1 VCMWDLGVHNEEE
14 DGEISGEPT
23 CVMRCEGHTEAVGAV
38 ALLRRQHAYE
48 SNTAA
53 GFSAGKLTGHE
64 RHSMRFSHPS
74 SGTHAYASVMVL
86 TLDIISVYHRGRP
99 NDQAVGTQGQA
110 GQGRGDRGG
119 S

>member
-1 VCMWDLGVHNEEE
+1 MCMWDLGVHNEEE
-14 DGEISGEPT
+14 DGENSGEPT

-53 GFSAGKLTGHE
+53 GFSAGKFTG
-64 RHSMRFSHPS
+64 RTRTISNAIFTPAS
-74 SGTHAYASVMVL
+74 ASVIVL
-86 TLDIISVYHRGRP
+86 TPQLIFVHHRGRP
-99 NDQAVGTQGQA
+99 NDQAMGTQGQA
-110 GQGRGDRGG
+110 GQGRGDRSG

>member
-14 DGEISGEPT
+14 DGENSGEPT

-53 GFSAGKLTGHE
+53 GFSAGKST
-64 RHSMRFSHPS
+64 
-74 SGTHAYASVMVL
+74 
-86 TLDIISVYHRGRP
+86 
-99 NDQAVGTQGQA
+99 
-110 GQGRGDRGG
+110 
-119 S
+119 